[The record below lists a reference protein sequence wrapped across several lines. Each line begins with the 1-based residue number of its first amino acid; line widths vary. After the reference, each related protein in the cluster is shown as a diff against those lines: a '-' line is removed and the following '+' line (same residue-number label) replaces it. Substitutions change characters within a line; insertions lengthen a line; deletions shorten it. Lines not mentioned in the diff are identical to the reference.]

1 MKNEIVSQPH
11 SDESAR
17 RIPGMSGL
25 LAPLLAVLAL
35 IVCAPS
41 SAHAQQ
47 CDTVQFTENGNG
59 YPQTIYVYAT
69 TTTSGATIFATM
81 GNHYIPANPTHNG
94 GTPTG
99 STFICGGTFA
109 VFAGDHKWFKAIAYK
124 AGMTDSPIEIYEVD
138 NSGL

>member
-1 MKNEIVSQPH
+1 MKNEIVSELTSQQ
-11 SDESAR
+11 SAHTIR
-17 RIPGMSGL
+17 GTRWPMATFI
-25 LAPLLAVLAL
+25 AAVAL
-35 IVCAPS
+35 MIFASS
-41 SAHAQQ
+41 SALAQQ
-47 CDTVQFTENGNG
+47 CEPVDFTENGNS

-69 TTTSGATIFATM
+69 TATSGATIFATM
-81 GNHYIPANPTHNG
+81 GNHYIPADPTHNG

-124 AGMTDSPIEIYEVD
+124 AGMTDSVLNIYEVD